1 MTANHTTNYQAPT
14 EEAVRKAVSDLTD
27 EEIRA
32 VKEYIGRLRAKAESA
47 KPPQT
52 TQ

>member
-1 MTANHTTNYQAPT
+1 MTANHTTNSQTPT

-32 VKEYIGRLRAKAESA
+32 VREFVRNLRVKAELAETSR
-47 KPPQT
+47 
-52 TQ
+52 

>member
-1 MTANHTTNYQAPT
+1 MTANHITNYQAPT

-32 VKEYIGRLRAKAESA
+32 VREFVRNLRAKAGLAETS
-47 KPPQT
+47 Q
-52 TQ
+52 

>member
-1 MTANHTTNYQAPT
+1 MTANHTTNSQTPT

-27 EEIRA
+27 EEVRA
-32 VKEYIGRLRAKAESA
+32 VKEYICRLRAKAEFA
-47 KPPQT
+47 RPPQT

>member
-1 MTANHTTNYQAPT
+1 MTANHTTNHQAPT

-32 VKEYIGRLRAKAESA
+32 VKEYIRGLRAKAEPA
-47 KPPQT
+47 KPRQT
-52 TQ
+52 TK

>member
-1 MTANHTTNYQAPT
+1 MTANHITNYQAPT

-32 VKEYIGRLRAKAESA
+32 AREFVRNLRAKAELAETSR
-47 KPPQT
+47 
-52 TQ
+52 